1 MTEKEVIHKNERF
14 TFQRCRLF
22 ALRLLGIT
30 SFRLNAQAAAGAP

>member
-1 MTEKEVIHKNERF
+1 MTEKEVIHKKERF

-30 SFRLNAQAAAGAP
+30 SFGLNAQAASRSP